1 MTDTPPPSAP
11 PTSPPPSAPIKRSLL
26 DRFPALARITDKVG
40 AREIP
45 YISQLEYSDCG
56 AACLTMVLHFHGKE
70 VPLSAVR
77 SSINVTRDGVTARA
91 IVDGAG
97 RFGLF
102 ARGIKVDVPQVEML
116 PRGTILH
123 WEFNHFVV
131 FDRVLRGGKLL
142 IVDPAVGTRELS
154 VEEFRQK
161 FTGVAI
167 EVKPTTAFAKE
178 KSKDGNARPYLR
190 ELFNESS
197 LLTKI
202 IVVSLVLRLLAMILP
217 LITGRVIDQVVPR
230 SDYSLLWVL
239 IGAIVGM
246 VLFEALGGMIR
257 SHLMIHLRT
266 LLDAKLTLGFLDH
279 MVALPIGFFQKRSSG
294 DLMMRVGSNATMRE
308 VVTSQTLS
316 AIIDGVFVLLYA
328 VVIMWV
334 NMAMGLVAMGLAL
347 LPGLIYL
354 AARSRNMRL
363 MSEDLDRQA
372 KSQSYLVQLLGG
384 METLK
389 TAGAERIAVEKWSS
403 LYADVMNVGLRRG
416 RLTAV
421 IDALRTTVAQL
432 SPMIILAVGTNAV
445 MKKQISLGD
454 MLAMNSLA
462 MSLFGPLSQLIE
474 SLLQMQLLKGYAGRI
489 DDVMKTPA
497 EQDRD
502 KVKPPPR
509 LRGELA
515 LKDVSFRYAP
525 DRPWVL
531 QHVSLDIPVGA
542 KVALVGPSGSGKSTL
557 LHLLAGTLVPSAGKI
572 FYDGVNVHEYD
583 LQAVRQQLG
592 MVPQHPFVF
601 GSSIRE
607 NIALTVPDASLDK
620 IRTAAKMAALV
631 DDINAMP
638 LGFDTPISDGGA
650 SLSGGQRQ
658 RIAIARAVLREPRVL
673 LFDEATSALDNAT
686 EAQIVANLRH
696 LGCTQITVAHRL
708 STVQNY
714 DLIVVMENG
723 QVVEQGNHAALMAK
737 QGTYHKLVL
746 ASQGNSPAMAAPSP
760 TSKEAAG
767 AKPAAQPARR

>member
-239 IGAIVGM
+239 IGAIGGM

-334 NMAMGLVAMGLAL
+334 NMAMGLVAMGLADRA
-347 LPGLIYL
+347 P
-354 AARSRNMRL
+354 ARGR
-363 MSEDLDRQA
+363 A
-372 KSQSYLVQLLGG
+372 
-384 METLK
+384 
-389 TAGAERIAVEKWSS
+389 
-403 LYADVMNVGLRRG
+403 RRG
-416 RLTAV
+416 RLRA
-421 IDALRTTVAQL
+421 R
-432 SPMIILAVGTNAV
+432 
-445 MKKQISLGD
+445 
-454 MLAMNSLA
+454 
-462 MSLFGPLSQLIE
+462 
-474 SLLQMQLLKGYAGRI
+474 
-489 DDVMKTPA
+489 
-497 EQDRD
+497 
-502 KVKPPPR
+502 
-509 LRGELA
+509 
-515 LKDVSFRYAP
+515 
-525 DRPWVL
+525 
-531 QHVSLDIPVGA
+531 PVGA
-542 KVALVGPSGSGKSTL
+542 GG
-557 LHLLAGTLVPSAGKI
+557 
-572 FYDGVNVHEYD
+572 
-583 LQAVRQQLG
+583 
-592 MVPQHPFVF
+592 
-601 GSSIRE
+601 
-607 NIALTVPDASLDK
+607 
-620 IRTAAKMAALV
+620 
-631 DDINAMP
+631 
-638 LGFDTPISDGGA
+638 DGGRPA
-650 SLSGGQRQ
+650 DQPPG
-658 RIAIARAVLREPRVL
+658 AARADRGRAGAGH
-673 LFDEATSALDNAT
+673 DAG
-686 EAQIVANLRH
+686 
-696 LGCTQITVAHRL
+696 LGRGG
-708 STVQNY
+708 
-714 DLIVVMENG
+714 DD
-723 QVVEQGNHAALMAK
+723 
-737 QGTYHKLVL
+737 
-746 ASQGNSPAMAAPSP
+746 
-760 TSKEAAG
+760 EAAG
-767 AKPAAQPARR
+767 AHRARQRGPGDRAGREPRLPARGRGARPDAAAVPRGVARPDARPGRRGGRGRRGALGDQPRRWGAGAGGFAAAAAPAR